1 MVSNVISYII
11 KNFEHLS
18 TVTSGQTS
26 IEIIDSIMQMSDLVQ
41 ANNSDA
47 KTITPMSL
55 GLLEQKL
62 TTMWPTILSSPGFA
76 NASPS
81 SKVMN
86 ILAMSKKNTLIMNDV
101 NSSSTTTPNGST
113 HSSNSSVSRKDMLDF
128 FDSSESRNPL
138 VHKTIIIKKKM
149 DDIHGTRVETTATVI
164 DEEKSGHLAVIS
176 HYLGKGERHTAY
188 NYLVSLGSP
197 IIHQQLQSNT
207 VISHPM
213 AIALNQLR
221 SSFDMFL
228 AFRLSRDELNSGNVD
243 LRRLAGFIPPSCC
256 ESIKNGSWDKINLIT
271 ILNAKERAANE
282 QATLFD
288 DSMDP
293 YDPSI
298 LEKTIRIVSAIIS
311 TAGFNEKARSSYLS
325 KANKIRGF
333 FSLTAGLNRSVLSN
347 QSEIFKLLLVSAT
360 EKFAL
365 IKALPATAEMPPIV
379 EEDDPADRLLNRIQK
394 AQQIFATIADIS
406 PAMAKQMDDASALGS
421 PTIQSNTVV
430 APQGGN
436 NKRTG
441 ANLVAPTLPNKKGKG
456 KAKTN
461 PTNDGKSQPAIAPGD
476 WKNTV
481 KINKSDI
488 SIELPA
494 NSRKPARTLK
504 TTFSA
509 LTSLKKLKAKDRC
522 WAYCI
527 MSMFPKESPRATED
541 RRNSYGLRFCTCHN
555 DAAHA
560 QRGKDMHDVPTELTS
575 TAAQNF

>member
-1 MVSNVISYII
+1 
-11 KNFEHLS
+11 
-18 TVTSGQTS
+18 
-26 IEIIDSIMQMSDLVQ
+26 
-41 ANNSDA
+41 
-47 KTITPMSL
+47 
-55 GLLEQKL
+55 
-62 TTMWPTILSSPGFA
+62 
-76 NASPS
+76 
-81 SKVMN
+81 
-86 ILAMSKKNTLIMNDV
+86 
-101 NSSSTTTPNGST
+101 
-113 HSSNSSVSRKDMLDF
+113 
-128 FDSSESRNPL
+128 
-138 VHKTIIIKKKM
+138 
-149 DDIHGTRVETTATVI
+149 
-164 DEEKSGHLAVIS
+164 
-176 HYLGKGERHTAY
+176 
-188 NYLVSLGSP
+188 
-197 IIHQQLQSNT
+197 
-207 VISHPM
+207 
-213 AIALNQLR
+213 
-221 SSFDMFL
+221 
-228 AFRLSRDELNSGNVD
+228 
-243 LRRLAGFIPPSCC
+243 
-256 ESIKNGSWDKINLIT
+256 
-271 ILNAKERAANE
+271 
-282 QATLFD
+282 
-288 DSMDP
+288 MDP

-421 PTIQSNTVV
+421 PTIQSNTVI

-461 PTNDGKSQPAIAPGD
+461 PTNDGKSQPKIAPGD

-494 NSRKPARTLK
+494 NSRKPARTL
-504 TTFSA
+504 
-509 LTSLKKLKAKDRC
+509 
-522 WAYCI
+522 
-527 MSMFPKESPRATED
+527 
-541 RRNSYGLRFCTCHN
+541 
-555 DAAHA
+555 
-560 QRGKDMHDVPTELTS
+560 
-575 TAAQNF
+575 